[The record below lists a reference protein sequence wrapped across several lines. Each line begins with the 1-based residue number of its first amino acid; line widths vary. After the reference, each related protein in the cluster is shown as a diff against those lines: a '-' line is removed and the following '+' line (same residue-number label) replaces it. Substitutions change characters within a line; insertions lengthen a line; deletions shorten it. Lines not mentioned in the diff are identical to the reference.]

1 MRTQAGRPHY
11 TPPLC
16 SPQASQFTAALLGC
30 VGVLEARIAGGLHL
44 RGDGNWPTI
53 ASQTPQAAPRLLG
66 RHLKGLVE
74 RPHASAPFL
83 SAGPPASPGCWHG
96 DQGPPA

>member
-1 MRTQAGRPHY
+1 MRTQAGRPHD

-30 VGVLEARIAGGLHL
+30 VGVLEAWIAGGLHL

-74 RPHASAPFL
+74 
-83 SAGPPASPGCWHG
+83 
-96 DQGPPA
+96 